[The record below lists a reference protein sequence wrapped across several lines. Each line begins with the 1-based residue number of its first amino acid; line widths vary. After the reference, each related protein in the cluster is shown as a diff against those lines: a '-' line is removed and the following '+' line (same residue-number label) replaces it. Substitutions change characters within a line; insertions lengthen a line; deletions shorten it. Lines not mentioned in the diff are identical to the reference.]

1 MEQQNRRILV
11 LSHAGH
17 DASRDAVIEV
27 CRQLTAASVQPVLRD
42 GELDEILAVA
52 PDLSSVVLLDRDVA
66 LDSIESAVVLGGDG
80 TILRAAELVRGSSV
94 PLIGVNLGHVG
105 FLAETEKNGLTDAI
119 ERVVARD
126 YDVEERFTLSVRV
139 KIGADV
145 VFDTWA
151 INEATVEKASRSRIL
166 EVVVEVDRRP
176 LSSFSCDGV
185 VMATPTGSTAYA
197 FSAGGPIVWPS
208 VEAMVF
214 VPISAHALFA
224 RPLVVG
230 PESVMAVELM
240 DRADASG
247 ILWCDGRRSFDLP
260 AGARVVVKKSPVS
273 VRLASLRTSTF
284 TDRLV
289 SKFDLPVDGWRGPG
303 RS

>member
-1 MEQQNRRILV
+1 VEQQNRRVLV

-17 DASRDAVIEV
+17 DDSRDAVIEV

-42 GELDEILAVA
+42 GELDDILAVA

-139 KIGADV
+139 KIGDEV

-230 PESVMAVELM
+230 PESVMAVELR

>member
-1 MEQQNRRILV
+1 MEHQNRRILV

-42 GELDEILAVA
+42 GELDDILVVA

-66 LDSIESAVVLGGDG
+66 LDTIESAVVLGGDG

-105 FLAETEKNGLTDAI
+105 FLAESEKNGLTDAI
-119 ERVVARD
+119 ERVIAQE

-139 KIGADV
+139 KIGDQVA
-145 VFDTWA
+145 FETWA

-230 PESVMAVELM
+230 PDSVMAVELV

-260 AGARVVVKKSPVS
+260 AGARVVVKRSPVS